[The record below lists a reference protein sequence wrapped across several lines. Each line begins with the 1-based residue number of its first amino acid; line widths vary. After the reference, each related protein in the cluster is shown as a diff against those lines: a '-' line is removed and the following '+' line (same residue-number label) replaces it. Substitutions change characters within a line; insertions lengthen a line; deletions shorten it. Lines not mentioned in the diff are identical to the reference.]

1 MQLEIR
7 HLKLVAAIADTGS
20 VTRAG
25 NRLHLTQSAL
35 SHQLRDAEEQ
45 LGVQLFERSSG
56 KMTLTSAGERLLQSA
71 RSVLAELD
79 RAELDIQKNGAS
91 ARGLI
96 RMSTQCTTA
105 YHWFPPRLI
114 AFQRQFPEVEVQ
126 LVIEATNNPFE
137 ALLEGKLDLAIVS
150 EPIRN
155 RKIRYTPLF
164 EDEFVVIVPP
174 GHRLAEKAFLA
185 AEDIAGENILIY
197 PPKEESTILTKVLEP
212 AGIRPGKVQE
222 VMLTE
227 AIIEMVMGGLGIAG
241 LARWAVGP
249 QLASGALIGLPLKPP
264 GFRWNWSI
272 AQLRANRP
280 PAYIQEFIRI
290 LAERPLLSESTVLRP
305 LAKNCSPR
313 TAHSSVVAT
322 RVSRASVRRSGRK
335 SAA

>member
-45 LGVQLFERSSG
+45 LGVQLFERGTG
-56 KMTLTSAGERLLQSA
+56 KMTLTPAGERLVQSA
-71 RSVLAELD
+71 RSVLAELE
-79 RAELDIQKNGAS
+79 RAESDIQKNGAS

-96 RMSTQCTTA
+96 RMSTQCTTV

-174 GHRLAEKAFLA
+174 GHRLAEKTFFA

-272 AQLRANRP
+272 AQLRTNRP

>member
-45 LGVQLFERSSG
+45 LGVQLFERGTG
-56 KMTLTSAGERLLQSA
+56 KMTLTPAGERLVQSA
-71 RSVLAELD
+71 RSVLAELE
-79 RAELDIQKNGAS
+79 RAESDIQKNGAS

-174 GHRLAEKAFLA
+174 GHRLAEKTFLA

-222 VMLTE
+222 IMLTE

>member
-45 LGVQLFERSSG
+45 LGVQLFERGTG
-56 KMTLTSAGERLLQSA
+56 KMTLTPAGERLVQSA
-71 RSVLAELD
+71 RSVLAELE
-79 RAELDIQKNGAS
+79 RAESDIQKNGAS

-96 RMSTQCTTA
+96 RMSTQCTTV

-155 RKIRYTPLF
+155 RKIRYSPLF

-174 GHRLAEKAFLA
+174 GHRLAEKTFLA

-222 VMLTE
+222 IMLTE

-313 TAHSSVVAT
+313 PAHSSVVAT